1 MKTLLRENRQPR
13 GSVAKIER
21 ILKELRSNPPPR
33 RLVNPSGAKL
43 FAVWKAHKASRRTKQ
58 NSNNQPVLPREYAAL
73 IEKYRSGESR

>member
-33 RLVNPSGAKL
+33 RLLNPSGAKL
-43 FAVWKAHKASRRTKQ
+43 FAVWKAHKASRRTNP
-58 NSNNQPVLPREYAAL
+58 NSNKPALPREYAAL
-73 IEKYRSGESR
+73 IKKYRSGEQ